1 MISAMDVANY
11 FTYKAAADD
20 ENDLTNLKLQKLL
33 YFSQADFFKKYS
45 TPLFNED
52 IEAWQYG
59 PVIREVYEKYRVCGS
74 YPISYFELDDSQVE
88 LAPEIEDFLDESYQ
102 KWNKFSSSYLV
113 TLSHK
118 QGDPW
123 SKYFQKS
130 NPKIPV
136 EELVNVTA
144 TA

>member
-33 YFSQADFFKKYS
+33 YFTQADYYKEFKA
-45 TPLFNED
+45 PLFSED
-52 IEAWQYG
+52 IEAWAYG

-74 YPISYFELDDSQVE
+74 YPISYFELDNERIE
-88 LAPEIEDFLDESYQ
+88 LDPPVSDFLDTAYQ
-102 KWNKFSSSYLV
+102 KWNRYSSSYLV

-123 SKYFQKS
+123 SKHFQKFD
-130 NPKIPV
+130 PIIPV

-144 TA
+144 Q